1 MSFRARKQAV
11 RVRKAT
17 DDDDDDDGGAPPSAT
32 AAAPATAPAARPLP
46 TKAAAPTAASN
57 KGPALSF
64 ALNDDDDEDGPD
76 GVKVKKSKASRLM
89 KKRLQAP
96 VDLGALLQDAAPAP
110 ATATSGGA
118 YSASSLAELRQQ
130 QKYAD
135 PVVAADTTEDEGS
148 SGGPAK
154 KRRTTDGAVEGLEL
168 AGDAAETMEELTERL
183 EASGGAGAYFSSLG
197 AGVGTKKSVRFVD
210 ERQEHADRLA
220 LRASRTARPQEA
232 DALLGDDRDGDGDAD
247 GMGGGRGGERVAF
260 APRAALRDF
269 VPLDGEASD
278 WENEVVSRGRQGGA
292 LHAAPLPPSTHALYG
307 ALAGVSATPAWVPSG
322 ANGGGGGLGGGG
334 VAEGGLTIDDVRR
347 ALARAADALATALDE
362 ARRRRAQLLLDAD
375 ALRQRD
381 GAARGQVEGGVGRL
395 NGLRELRVYCAE
407 VRPPPPPP
415 AA

>member
-1 MSFRARKQAV
+1 
-11 RVRKAT
+11 
-17 DDDDDDDGGAPPSAT
+17 
-32 AAAPATAPAARPLP
+32 
-46 TKAAAPTAASN
+46 
-57 KGPALSF
+57 
-64 ALNDDDDEDGPD
+64 
-76 GVKVKKSKASRLM
+76 
-89 KKRLQAP
+89 
-96 VDLGALLQDAAPAP
+96 
-110 ATATSGGA
+110 
-118 YSASSLAELRQQ
+118 
-130 QKYAD
+130 
-135 PVVAADTTEDEGS
+135 
-148 SGGPAK
+148 
-154 KRRTTDGAVEGLEL
+154 
-168 AGDAAETMEELTERL
+168 L

-210 ERQEHADRLA
+210 ERQEQADRLA

-347 ALARAADALATALDE
+347 ALARAADALATVA
-362 ARRRRAQLLLDAD
+362 
-375 ALRQRD
+375 ALRLTLPGILFRAA
-381 GAARGQVEGGVGRL
+381 GEGARLSEALMRRFAAAEAARWTDYAWP
-395 NGLRELRVYCAE
+395 REAPLCA
-407 VRPPPPPP
+407 R
-415 AA
+415 